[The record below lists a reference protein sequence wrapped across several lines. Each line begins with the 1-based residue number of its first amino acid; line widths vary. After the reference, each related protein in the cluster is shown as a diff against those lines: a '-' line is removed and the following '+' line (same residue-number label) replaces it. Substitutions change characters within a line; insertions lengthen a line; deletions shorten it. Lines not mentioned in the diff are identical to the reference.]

1 MNIRVN
7 EKRVI
12 FEGETAGEAAAFHKP
27 DADIIIQNGHIV
39 KKDSRL
45 SDGDILYLIKRGE
58 KPDADE
64 MRYLLTARH
73 TPKVAERMSKVK
85 MVVCG
90 LGGLGSNIA
99 LALARMGIGE
109 LKLIDFDV
117 IVPSNINRQQYY
129 IDQIGMK
136 KTDATLE
143 NLQRVNPYV
152 KYDVQ
157 DVFITK
163 DLIGGL
169 FDGCDVIIEAF
180 DGAETKAMFI
190 VEASKCYPDAL
201 IVGASGV
208 AGLSSHEKFRVV
220 SAGKN
225 VKLVGDFE
233 TAAQVGRGL
242 MSTRVTIAAG
252 IQANV
257 AVRHVL
263 EDILED

>member
-1 MNIRVN
+1 LNIRVN
-7 EKRVI
+7 ENRYLFQGK
-12 FEGETAGEAAAFHKP
+12 TAGEVVKAYKP
-27 DADIIIQNGHIV
+27 ETDIIIQNGHIV
-39 KKDSRL
+39 KSDS
-45 SDGDILYLIKRGE
+45 SVMEGDIFYLIKRGE
-58 KPDADE
+58 KPNEKE

-73 TPKVAERMSKVK
+73 TPRVAERLAKCK
-85 MVVCG
+85 MAVCG

-99 LALARMGIGE
+99 LALSRMGIGE
-109 LKLIDFDV
+109 LQLIDYDV
-117 IVPSNINRQQYY
+117 IVPSNINRQQFY

-143 NLQRVNPYV
+143 NLKRVNPYV
-152 KYDVQ
+152 KYDMR
-157 DVFITK
+157 DMFITRDSVK
-163 DLIGGL
+163 GL
-169 FDGCDVIIEAF
+169 FDECDVIIEAF

-190 VEASKCYPDAL
+190 LEASKCYPDAL

-208 AGLSSHEKFRVV
+208 AGLGSHEKFRVV
-220 SAGKN
+220 TAGKN

>member
-7 EKRVI
+7 EKHVSFDGREA
-12 FEGETAGEAAAFHKP
+12 FEVTGKYKP
-27 DADIIIQNGHIV
+27 DTDIIIQNGHIV
-39 KKDSRL
+39 KPNSPV
-45 SDGDILYLIKRGE
+45 SDGDIFYLIKRGE
-58 KPDADE
+58 KPTEDE

-73 TPKVAERMSKVK
+73 TPKVAERMAGVK
-85 MVVCG
+85 MAVCG

-109 LKLIDFDV
+109 LQLIDYDV

-143 NLQRVNPYV
+143 NLKRVNPYV
-152 KYDVQ
+152 KYDMR
-157 DVFITK
+157 DMFITK
-163 DLIGGL
+163 DSVNGF

-190 VEASKCYPDAL
+190 MEASKCYPDAL

-208 AGLSSHEKFRVV
+208 AGLTSHEKFRVIN
-220 SAGKN
+220 AGKN

-252 IQANV
+252 IQANI

-263 EDILED
+263 SDILED